1 MPVRLPRTTQGYGSY
16 DPPNTGQVIGGALG
30 GMADALMRIS
40 SMQSD
45 RIDRAYTLARQNRLD
60 QQAVRRIELD
70 SIRLTNEAQ
79 RNEALLAQQDLARD
93 KYDTGREDYATA
105 QTQEA
110 AGSWY
115 DMYDSGVRIRAHEM
129 TGAPMSTAED
139 IIQRI
144 QEGQPIR
151 HLTEHDPTRSQS
163 FQTAMA
169 TDTATASADQERDQ
183 ALIAQGINP
192 RTRMPLTPQESAN
205 IAGMDYSEG
214 LGARFAR
221 TPQGRQERLGLEAR
235 QTQSIAAAG
244 ERAEADPYALLSPEQ
259 QVQEDQ
265 VYVADQLG
273 NEYWLDNR
281 GLQWQEDL
289 TVLWGRDQ
297 MEAGVEPPPGAYPMS
312 MGGPSNQMNGS
323 PDDPLSAAFGATS
336 ARPAAPAPIDQ
347 PPDPA
352 LGPLGAAFDTAS
364 TMTSDLQPPPLG
376 ATGQAPIQGGGPQD
390 DRGIVG
396 RTSDSLRGALSA
408 GSGEYF
414 SPDGVARAERA
425 LQEADSL
432 LARRAEVQ
440 AGAPTE
446 STWAIDR
453 IEGGIAV
460 LIADD
465 GSGTTEVPLDSLPPG
480 SREGSVLRDTGGGWV
495 LDEEARAERLRQG
508 GAAMG
513 GLRTR
518 DPGGDLTLG
527 AL

>member
-1 MPVRLPRTTQGYGSY
+1 MPVRLPRTTRGYGSY

-45 RIDRAYTLARQNRLD
+45 RVDRAYTLARQNRLD

-79 RNEALLAQQDLARD
+79 RHQYLLGQQDLARTRY
-93 KYDTGREDYATA
+93 KTEQA
-105 QTQEA
+105 QEA

-115 DMYDSGVRIRAHEM
+115 DMYDSGVRIRADEM

-144 QEGQPIR
+144 QEGQPIG
-151 HLTEHDPTRSQS
+151 HLTEYDPELSRS
-163 FQTAMA
+163 FLTAMA
-169 TDTATASADQERDQ
+169 TDTATASAEQGRMQD
-183 ALIAQGINP
+183 LLAQGINP
-192 RTRMPLTPQESAN
+192 RTMMPLTPGESAN
-205 IAGMDYSEG
+205 MEEMVYSED
-214 LGARFAR
+214 LDMRFPR
-221 TPQGRQERLGLEAR
+221 TPQGRQERLGLEA
-235 QTQSIAAAG
+235 QQAQSIAAAA
-244 ERAEADPYALLSPEQ
+244 ERAEADPYATLEPEQ
-259 QVQEDQ
+259 RVQVGE

-273 NEYWLDNR
+273 NEFWLDAR

-289 TVLWGRDQ
+289 TVLWNRDQ
-297 MEAGVEPPPGAYPMS
+297 MEAGVEPPPGAYPMT
-312 MGGPSNQMNGS
+312 MGGSSNQMNGS
-323 PDDPLSAAFGATS
+323 PDDSLSAAFGATS
-336 ARPAAPAPIDQ
+336 AQPAAPAPIDQ

-364 TMTSDLQPPPLG
+364 TVTSDLQPPPLG
-376 ATGQAPIQGGGPQD
+376 ATGQAPIQGGGP
-390 DRGIVG
+390 
-396 RTSDSLRGALSA
+396 L
-408 GSGEYF
+408 
-414 SPDGVARAERA
+414 
-425 LQEADSL
+425 
-432 LARRAEVQ
+432 Q

-460 LIADD
+460 LVADD
-465 GSGTTEVPLDSLPPG
+465 GSGTTEVPLASLPPG
-480 SREGSVLRDTGGGWV
+480 SQEGSVLRDTGGGWA

-508 GAAMG
+508 GAAMR

-518 DPGGDLTLG
+518 DPGGDLMLG

>member
-1 MPVRLPRTTQGYGSY
+1 MGGGGY

-60 QQAVRRIELD
+60 QQDIRRIELD

-79 RNEALLAQQDLARD
+79 RHQALLGEQDLAKTRYED
-93 KYDTGREDYATA
+93 GRADYARGQA
-105 QTQEA
+105 QEA
-110 AGSWY
+110 AGSWN
-115 DMYDSGVRIRAHEM
+115 DMRDSGVRIRADEM

-144 QEGQPIR
+144 QEGQPIG
-151 HLTEHDPTRSQS
+151 HLTEHDPELSRS

-169 TDTATASADQERDQ
+169 TDTATASADQGRMQD
-183 ALIAQGINP
+183 LIAQGTNP
-192 RTRMPLTPQESAN
+192 RTMMPFTPGESAN
-205 IAGMDYSEG
+205 VAGMDYSED

-221 TPQGRQERLGLEAR
+221 TPQGRQERLGLEAG
-235 QTQSIAAAG
+235 QAQSMAAAG

-265 VYVADQLG
+265 VYVADPLG
-273 NEYWLDNR
+273 NEYWLDSR
-281 GLQWQEDL
+281 GLEWQENL
-289 TVLWGRDQ
+289 TVLWGREQ

-336 ARPAAPAPIDQ
+336 AQPAAPTPIDQ
-347 PPDPA
+347 PSDPA

-364 TMTSDLQPPPLG
+364 TVTSDLQPPPLG
-376 ATGQAPIQGGGPQD
+376 ATDQAPVQGGP
-390 DRGIVG
+390 
-396 RTSDSLRGALSA
+396 L
-408 GSGEYF
+408 
-414 SPDGVARAERA
+414 
-425 LQEADSL
+425 
-432 LARRAEVQ
+432 Q

-460 LIADD
+460 LVADD
-465 GSGTTEVPLDSLPPG
+465 GSGTTEVPLDSLPSG
-480 SREGSVLRDTGGGWV
+480 SQEGSVLRDTGGGWV